1 MKQLSTQEMVR
12 ATMSRDAGYDGAFFV
27 CVRTTMIYCLPSC
40 KAKKP
45 MLKNIVFIPT
55 RAQAL
60 QMGFRGCKRCRAA
73 DFPKI
78 APKWLAE
85 VIEQMKSKTSQHLSE
100 TALTD
105 AAGVDISTIR
115 RYFKSQFGTTPTA
128 FHRKMRLQHARQLI
142 ERGVNYLEAA
152 FESGFESSSGFRDAF
167 KKEFGSTP
175 GRNHDV

>member
-1 MKQLSTQEMVR
+1 MKPLSTREMVR
-12 ATMSRDAGYDGAFFV
+12 AMLSRDSRYDGTFFV

-45 MLKNIVFIPT
+45 MLKNITFIPT

-73 DFPKI
+73 DYPKI
-78 APKWLAE
+78 APKWLDSVVE
-85 VIEQMKSKTSQHLSE
+85 LMRLKTSQRLDE
-100 TALTD
+100 AAFTRT
-105 AAGVDISTIR
+105 AGVDISTIR

-128 FHRKMRLQHARQLI
+128 FHRKMRLQHARHLI
-142 ERGVNYLEAA
+142 ENGVNYLEAG

-167 KKEFGSTP
+167 KREFGTTP
-175 GRNHDV
+175 GRNNGE

>member
-1 MKQLSTQEMVR
+1 MVR
-12 ATMSRDAGYDGAFFV
+12 AMLNRDRRYDGVFFV

-40 KAKKP
+40 RAKKP
-45 MLKNIVFIPT
+45 MLKNILFLPT
-55 RAQAL
+55 RAEAL

-78 APKWLAE
+78 APKWLDG
-85 VIEQMKSKTSQHLSE
+85 VIEEMKSTTSSRLSE
-100 TALTD
+100 RDLTV

-115 RYFKSQFGTTPTA
+115 RYFKAQFGTTPTA

-167 KKEFGSTP
+167 KKEFDSTP

>member
-1 MKQLSTQEMVR
+1 MKQLSIQEMVR
-12 ATMSRDAGYDGAFFV
+12 ATMNRDTRYDGTFFV

-78 APKWLAE
+78 APKWLDA
-85 VIEQMKSKTSQHLSE
+85 VIDKMKSNSSRRLSE
-100 TALTD
+100 TVLTD
-105 AAGVDISTIR
+105 AAGVDITTIR
-115 RYFKSQFGTTPTA
+115 RYFKLQFGTTPTA

-142 ERGVNYLEAA
+142 ERGLGYLEAA